1 MKKTLSKKSYLVG
14 VTDAEGCFS
23 ISTKKQNDTKFGW
36 VLDPLFQVTQH
47 KNSRIILEMFKDELK
62 CGRIIQK
69 SGQKNIL
76 VYIVDNRRQL
86 REKVISFFEENKLIA
101 KKKDFEIFKGVVESL
116 ERKEHQDK
124 EKFKK
129 LIEKVFKMNLEGKQ
143 RRYELS
149 KILKQI
155 DKVGSS
161 ETIRQTP
168 QLVKI

>member
-14 VTDAEGCFS
+14 IADSEGCFS
-23 ISTKKQNDTKFGW
+23 ISTKKQKDTRFGW

-47 KNSRIILEMFKDELK
+47 ENNRIILEMFRDELK

-69 SGQKNIL
+69 PGQENIL

-86 REKVISFFEENKLIA
+86 KEKVIPFFGKNRLIA
-101 KKKDFEIFKGVVESL
+101 KKKDFEIFKDVVEAL

-124 EKFKK
+124 EKFKR
-129 LIEKVFKMNLEGKQ
+129 LVRKVFKMNFEGKQ

-149 KILKQI
+149 EILEQI
-155 DKVGSS
+155 S
-161 ETIRQTP
+161 
-168 QLVKI
+168 